1 MSKSLLSAVV
11 VAVALVCAGNPASS
25 FAGEPAEKPMVSKA
39 ASKPLKGAQDAVNAK
54 KYDEAIAKAQE
65 ALALPNKTPFDTHVS
80 YQMLGFAYA
89 RKGNNA
95 EAAKYMEL
103 QLDTGFATQAEQN
116 TITKALASVAYQQ
129 KDYAKAIDFGNRLIK
144 GGGGDADTYTLVAQ
158 SYYLQ
163 QKYKE
168 SAKFLGDYISD
179 QERRGVTPKEQSLQ
193 LVANSCEKGG
203 DMAGATSALEKLV
216 MYYPKPSYWNNLLY
230 AVMRTEGISDRQT
243 LNVYRLMQDT
253 KTLSQASDYTEMA
266 QLAIEGGTPGEAQK
280 VLEEGFAAKVF
291 EEQRV
296 KDRNTRLL
304 ESAKKASATDQASL
318 PKLDTE
324 ARAAKTG
331 DADVALGSAYLSYG
345 QNDKALEAITRG
357 IGKGGLK
364 NPEEAQILQG
374 IAQLRAGNKA
384 EAQKSFKAVKSTN
397 ATWARLAKLW
407 TLNAS

>member
-374 IAQLRAGNKA
+374 IAQLRAGNKT